1 METSIL
7 GERFGKLVVI
17 GPSAE
22 IRYGCH
28 TVLCRCDC
36 GNLTY
41 VLTSSLRNGN
51 TRRFGCRKTR
61 DISGKRFG
69 SLVAV
74 EPMGE
79 VHPTNK
85 TRLWR
90 CVCDCGRETVVDYKH
105 LADGERVSCGCLRSG
120 PRSARMKSLAS
131 LAPSV

>member
-28 TVLCRCDC
+28 TVLCR
-36 GNLTY
+36 
-41 VLTSSLRNGN
+41 
-51 TRRFGCRKTR
+51 
-61 DISGKRFG
+61 
-69 SLVAV
+69 
-74 EPMGE
+74 
-79 VHPTNK
+79 
-85 TRLWR
+85 
-90 CVCDCGRETVVDYKH
+90 CDCGRETVVDYKH